1 MPLLLNSV
9 PNNLPKKKKKKEL
22 GRKKRKKWKK
32 EEKGEGGEYRL
43 PGTRK
48 HRFVLLEF
56 SSVVSYTASIRI
68 DVRDH
73 NIASQRKHRS

>member
-1 MPLLLNSV
+1 MRTSDRANCSPR
-9 PNNLPKKKKKKEL
+9 LPV
-22 GRKKRKKWKK
+22 RKKWKK

-56 SSVVSYTASIRI
+56 SSVVSYTASIRMRR
-68 DVRDH
+68 VRV
-73 NIASQRKHRS
+73 S